1 MVNEAIKITVEEWAN
16 ENHLSLSDEQI
27 SDLIEGIDIARDM
40 SMPCGYGVG
49 QIETREKG
57 EIEKLKM
64 QVDLLERYISS
75 KGYNIILYDDK
86 ITRTYMVNWGDRSFT
101 AHENFR

>member
-1 MVNEAIKITVEEWAN
+1 
-16 ENHLSLSDEQI
+16 
-27 SDLIEGIDIARDM
+27 
-40 SMPCGYGVG
+40 
-49 QIETREKG
+49 
-57 EIEKLKM
+57 M

-75 KGYNIILYDDK
+75 KGYNIILHDDK